1 MLLILANSAKTS
13 VLYYSMKKLFSFFVA
28 AVVTMICLS
37 VSVCAF
43 EEEPIVPI
51 EPEAPYSY
59 TREIHSYL
67 SLPNTTATCI
77 STVFGIP
84 SQVTK
89 IDIDQYL
96 QKKVGNNWIT
106 IASWNKVY
114 TTTTASFINTK
125 TGLGSG
131 TYRVYTL
138 AYVFNNSSVEVVS
151 AVSTQRTI
159 LECIMREGCLIPMK

>member
-1 MLLILANSAKTS
+1 MR
-13 VLYYSMKKLFSFFVA
+13 KLFSLLVA
-28 AVVTMICLS
+28 VTMMMCFS
-37 VSVCAF
+37 VSVFALD
-43 EEEPIVPI
+43 EKPVVPI
-51 EPEAPYSY
+51 EPDEPYMY
-59 TREIHSYL
+59 TREVSS
-67 SLPNTTATCI
+67 SLNITSGTATCFSRVI
-77 STVFGIP
+77 GIP
-84 SQVTK
+84 GLMTK

-159 LECIMREGCLIPMK
+159 

>member
-1 MLLILANSAKTS
+1 
-13 VLYYSMKKLFSFFVA
+13 MKKLLSLLTT
-28 AVVTMICLS
+28 VVLMLCFS
-37 VSVCAF
+37 VSAF
-43 EEEPIVPI
+43 ALDEDPPIPFEPDD
-51 EPEAPYSY
+51 PYMY
-59 TREIHSYL
+59 TREITSLL
-67 SLPNTTATCI
+67 SISSGNATCNSI
-77 STVFGIP
+77 VIGIP
-84 SQVTK
+84 GEVTK

-106 IASWNKVY
+106 IATCNKVY

-159 LECIMREGCLIPMK
+159 